1 MDPHATWR
9 DMQSAVIGEDWDFAV
24 ELAEAL
30 LGWLKR
36 GGFPPVIG
44 DKDLPYGW
52 HRQIAEAGA
61 KYVLTAV
68 GVDHAAEE
76 AEPVVHAA
84 RKEETRP

>member
-9 DMQSAVIGEDWDFAV
+9 DMQSALIDEDWDLAA

-30 LGWLKR
+30 LAWLKG

-52 HRQIAEAGA
+52 HRQLAEAGA
-61 KYVLTAV
+61 KYVMV
-68 GVDHAAEE
+68 AAGLDQTDEE
-76 AEPVVHAA
+76 AEH
-84 RKEETRP
+84 EEQADRDLSDSP

>member
-9 DMQSAVIGEDWDFAV
+9 DMQNALKDEDWELAI

-30 LGWLKR
+30 LTWLKG

-52 HRQIAEAGA
+52 HRKLAEAGA
-61 KYVLTAV
+61 TFVII
-68 GVDHAAEE
+68 AAGLEQIDDE
-76 AEPVVHAA
+76 AEREEQAA
-84 RKEETRP
+84 RDQEAQP

>member
-9 DMQSAVIGEDWDFAV
+9 DMQSALIDEDRDLAI

-30 LGWLKR
+30 LAWLKG

-52 HRQIAEAGA
+52 HRKLAEAGA
-61 KYVLTAV
+61 TFVIIAAGLEQIDDEAEREEATAR
-68 GVDHAAEE
+68 EKE
-76 AEPVVHAA
+76 AEP
-84 RKEETRP
+84 